1 VDGILS
7 IEANAKLHIEQE
19 REMFSKDDL
28 NVLYDKVFM
37 GKNKDRVWIH
47 SHLGLHNIDELFSKL
62 RFMIVGCGCKWIILD
77 HLHMLV
83 LSMVDGDERQGID
96 HIMGRLRE
104 LVEETHAGLILVSHL
119 RRVDGN
125 RGHENGIETSL
136 SHLRGSQSIAQV
148 SDTVCSIERDQQA
161 DCPIT
166 ANTSK
171 IRVLKCRYS
180 GDVGLATS
188 LLYDKVTGRLS
199 EVEMDTDELTGETL

>member
-1 VDGILS
+1 
-7 IEANAKLHIEQE
+7 
-19 REMFSKDDL
+19 MFSKDDL

-62 RFMIVGCGCKWIILD
+62 RFMIVGCGCKWIVLD

-161 DCPIT
+161 DCPIE

-199 EVEMDTDELTGETL
+199 EVEMDTEDELTGETL